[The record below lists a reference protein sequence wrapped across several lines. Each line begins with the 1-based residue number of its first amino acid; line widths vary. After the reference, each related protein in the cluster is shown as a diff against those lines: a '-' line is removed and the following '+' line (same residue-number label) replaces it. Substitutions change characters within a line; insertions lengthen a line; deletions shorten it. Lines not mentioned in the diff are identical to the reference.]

1 MRGHINVGAAAALC
15 FSMPVASFGQTAS
28 SPPAAARSSAAVPT
42 AAVATPTLTAAAD
55 GTKSGTTDATALILP
70 EGTPVTVATETD
82 ISSAANHVGDE
93 FKVTVV
99 DDVTASGVVVIP
111 KGTSGYGEVTFLSRD
126 RSFGAA
132 GMLGITLRSLDL
144 NGKSILLDGHY
155 RQEGK
160 GANGAAVATYFAVGV
175 FAGFVKGKNSLIPK
189 GRALKARTGQDIPY
203 STDAPSALA
212 APPTA
217 SATPAASAVASAPAA
232 GAQPGSATLPPT
244 TDAKARAAADRKSP
258 TKTN

>member
-1 MRGHINVGAAAALC
+1 MRGHINVSAAALC
-15 FSMPVASFGQTAS
+15 LMMPIASFGQTMS
-28 SPPAAARSSAAVPT
+28 SAPIADRPAAAAVPIPV
-42 AAVATPTLTAAAD
+42 VATPPLTAPA
-55 GTKSGTTDATALILP
+55 GVTKSWSTEAAALVLP
-70 EGTPVTVATETD
+70 EGTPVTVATEAD
-82 ISSAANHVGDE
+82 ISSSTNHVGDE

-99 DDVTASGVVVIP
+99 GDVIASGVVVIP

-160 GANGAAVATYFAVGV
+160 GADGAAVATYFAVGV
-175 FAGFVKGKNSLIPK
+175 FAGFVKGKNSVIPR

-203 STDAPSALA
+203 SIGA
-212 APPTA
+212 PTA
-217 SATPAASAVASAPAA
+217 LSARTTGPATPAASAVAAAPTAT
-232 GAQPGSATLPPT
+232 AQPAGATLPPA
-244 TDAKARAAADRKSP
+244 TDVEAQPAADQRSS
-258 TKTN
+258 TKNN